1 VPGQETSEAG
11 MVNSSK
17 SEPKKVFL
25 FEISEHES
33 ALERMEITSECEE
46 KKGALNHNGY

>member
-1 VPGQETSEAG
+1 MPGQETSEAG

-17 SEPKKVFL
+17 SEPKMVFL